1 MNLIS
6 PEHLEINCKK
16 HSKYSKSIINAGSI
30 MCGENSAMVL
40 TDMGVVGPNHI
51 LPTHMSSKYSSGLN
65 INEMVKKISVVT
77 MSKKSLEKIGNHAIT
92 LSEYEGLRGHTQS
105 ILSRMRRK

>member
-1 MNLIS
+1 
-6 PEHLEINCKK
+6 
-16 HSKYSKSIINAGSI
+16 

-77 MSKKSLEKIGNHAIT
+77 ISKKSLEKIGNHAIN
-92 LSEYEGLRGHTQS
+92 LSEYEGLRGHTLS